1 MFCLDE
7 YISDLQLTSANMLG
21 AYINEKYKDNK
32 GITKLISLEIIKH
45 LDIASLEI
53 ERKLNGLKGS
63 IEALEKEVK
72 DKNEAN
78 LL

>member
-32 GITKLISLEIIKH
+32 EFTKLISLEIIKH

-53 ERKLNGLKGS
+53 ERKLNGL
-63 IEALEKEVK
+63 EKELK
-72 DKNEAN
+72 DKE
-78 LL
+78 